1 MLVLLLFLRSTRPTL
16 IIAVAIPI
24 SVIGTF
30 VVMALTGRNL
40 NVISLAGLSFA
51 VGMVVDNAI
60 VVLEN
65 IDRHLALGETARRG
79 RLPRHQGGLGRHPL
93 LDA

>member
-1 MLVLLLFLRSTRPTL
+1 LLFLRSLRSTL
-16 IIAVAIPI
+16 IVAVSIPI

-30 VVMALTGRNL
+30 VVMWFADRNL

-65 IDRHLALGETARRG
+65 IDRHLKLGASPRDAAYQGTREVPVHFRTA
-79 RLPRHQGGLGRHPL
+79 PP
-93 LDA
+93 